1 MTQMTREQDIRH
13 EGGGDWPD
21 RHISWPLFALVNKS
35 PISVGFE
42 SGSLRVAQGSVKVV
56 AALLIPSGD
65 WEYQHVPQHQ
75 AERSTILRKQEK
87 PINHSWLLSP
97 TLLTFSCGVSK
108 ALAATRF
115 I

>member
-56 AALLIPSGD
+56 AVLLIPSGD

-75 AERSTILRKQEK
+75 AEVPSLEKKKNLST
-87 PINHSWLLSP
+87 
-97 TLLTFSCGVSK
+97 TAGSCPLPS
-108 ALAATRF
+108 
-115 I
+115 